1 VNPPISF
8 PRLSVPVVVVP
19 PRAIPHGEL
28 VDAVRQQY
36 DAVFPA
42 NSPQR
47 SVVARAVTMAGH
59 LAIDT
64 HPLHLTLSDI
74 LASNGL
80 GTRNAAAWDA
90 FYACAIPAADAALHH
105 VGVTGPEI
113 DVVIFESSTL
123 IAMPSPITVLGKML
137 GLRPDCA
144 AVPVFGMGC
153 RGGAHAITV
162 GYQWLRAHPRHKV
175 LIVTADFASP
185 HFHVEPDLRDTA
197 LVGSI
202 VSSTLFSDAAAA
214 AVMSTDLSAGIE
226 ILDTARYE
234 VPGTPDAIEWV
245 VTDEGPRFRLTS
257 GAVRSIPALGPTLR
271 GMLVGNG
278 WESSQLAA
286 CALHVGG
293 NAIIRDI
300 QKTLG
305 LTDHQIAPVWASLT
319 RGNLMSSAVLDA
331 TSRIA
336 ANPEWHPPHGAPILG
351 AGYGPGFGMDAF
363 IGRAWLQSNDIRTED
378 NIGDST
384 TAAERRPRTT
394 VG

>member
-1 VNPPISF
+1 MNPSASF
-8 PRLSVPVVVVP
+8 PKLSVPVVVVP
-19 PRAIPHGEL
+19 PRAIPHAEL
-28 VDAVRQQY
+28 VDTVRQQY

-42 NSPQR
+42 NSPQG
-47 SVVARAVTMAGH
+47 SVVARAVTMAGN

-64 HPLHLTLSDI
+64 HPLHLTLSEI
-74 LASNGL
+74 MATVGF
-80 GTRNAAAWDA
+80 GARNAAAWDA
-90 FYACAIPAADAALHH
+90 FYSYAIPAADAALRN
-105 VGVTGPEI
+105 VSLTGPEI

-123 IAMPSPITVLGKML
+123 IAMPSPITVLAKVL

-144 AVPVFGMGC
+144 ALPVFGMGC

-162 GYQWLRAHPRHKV
+162 GYQWLRAHPRNKA

-185 HFHVEPDLRDTA
+185 HFHVELDLSDTA

-214 AVMSTDLSAGIE
+214 AVMSNDLSAGIE

-257 GAVRSIPALGPTLR
+257 DAVRSIPALGPTLR
-271 GMLVGNG
+271 ALLAGNG
-278 WESSQLAA
+278 WSSADLAI

-293 NAIIRDI
+293 NAIIRDV
-300 QKTLG
+300 QRTLG
-305 LTDHQIAPVWASLT
+305 LTDHQVAPAWASLT
-319 RGNLMSSAVLDA
+319 RGNLMSSAVLDV

-336 ANPEWHPPHGAPILG
+336 ASPEWRPPHGAPVLG
-351 AGYGPGFGMDAF
+351 GGYGPGFGMDAY
-363 IGRAWLQSNDIRTED
+363 IGRAWLQDNNIRAVDIL
-378 NIGDST
+378 GDST
-384 TAAERRPRTT
+384 TAAQRRPLIT